1 MSRVVSHVKR
11 PVSAIS
17 VDSTSLMK
25 RPLVCLWGNEMNAP
39 TLFQDYLFRIDTC
52 GSTALAFRLV
62 ADILEDEA
70 LTRDEQTALVYHAM
84 TVDICP

>member
-1 MSRVVSHVKR
+1 
-11 PVSAIS
+11 
-17 VDSTSLMK
+17 
-25 RPLVCLWGNEMNAP
+25 MNAP

-70 LTRDEQTALVYHAM
+70 LTRDEQTALVSHAM